1 MTARHT
7 SDGFCRPPERKLE
20 LHNSSPYLAK
30 LARRFPAKRA
40 FITGAGS
47 GLGLAF
53 ATELASDKWNL
64 ALTDIDEHRLSGA
77 VESVLIAGGKA
88 ISYTFDVSNY
98 EHFAEAVSD
107 FQRRNGGIDIGINNA
122 GIGCGGYLHEM
133 KISDFRKVIDVN
145 LMGVVN
151 GCHLFVPIMKNQ
163 RNGHILN
170 VASAAAFVTAPRMS
184 AYNTAKAGVVA
195 LSETL
200 RAELCDDAIGV
211 SVLMPTYVRT
221 NIGNDALGS
230 AEDNKLAQL
239 FVNDSRLSAEAVASA
254 TLRKVSENQLYVV
267 MPQDA
272 IILWRFKRH
281 LPNVFWRFISKA
293 AKNRSERLM
302 KRALR
307 D

>member
-1 MTARHT
+1 M
-7 SDGFCRPPERKLE
+7 
-20 LHNSSPYLAK
+20 HNSSTQYLDK
-30 LARRFPAKRA
+30 LARRFPGKRA

-53 ATELASDKWNL
+53 ATDLARDNWKL
-64 ALTDIDEHRLSGA
+64 ALTDIDEQRLNDA
-77 VESVLIAGGKA
+77 VKAVRTAGGEA

-98 EHFAEAVSD
+98 EQFAEAVND
-107 FQRRNGGIDIGINNA
+107 FQRRHGGIDIGINNA

-133 KISDFRKVIDVN
+133 RISDFRKVIDVN

-163 RNGHILN
+163 RNGYILN

-239 FVNDSRLSAEAVASA
+239 FVNDSKLSAEAVASA
-254 TLRKVSENQLYVV
+254 TLRKVSENHLYVV
-267 MPQDA
+267 MPRDA

-293 AKNRSERLM
+293 AKDRSERLM